1 MVYSYR
7 SALVDQTER
16 ALWSVKNVMDCIPDT
31 LWERPY
37 CGMPLWKHLYHML
50 HSLDQWFIN
59 PEVYTDPPFHLPG
72 LNDLDTPSPTPL
84 SRQTLEDYFETVS
97 NKIRGYLASLRE
109 EDLLCC
115 PPHSGDSR
123 FLLILAQHRHL
134 HTHLGVLMGFIIAET
149 GKWPRVL
156 GLRDAF
162 PTQTYDP
169 FF

>member
-84 SRQTLEDYFETVS
+84 SRQTLEDYFETVA

-123 FLLILAQHRHL
+123 FLLILGPAPAPAYPSRSAHGLHHSGNRQVAQGAGPARRL
-134 HTHLGVLMGFIIAET
+134 PHTNL
-149 GKWPRVL
+149 
-156 GLRDAF
+156 
-162 PTQTYDP
+162 
-169 FF
+169 

>member
-59 PEVYTDPPFHLPG
+59 PEVYTDPPFHLPASTIWIPPPRLPFPARPWRIILKPWQTRSERLSG
-72 LNDLDTPSPTPL
+72 FPSGGGSALL
-84 SRQTLEDYFETVS
+84 SS
-97 NKIRGYLASLRE
+97 
-109 EDLLCC
+109 
-115 PPHSGDSR
+115 P
-123 FLLILAQHRHL
+123 
-134 HTHLGVLMGFIIAET
+134 
-149 GKWPRVL
+149 
-156 GLRDAF
+156 
-162 PTQTYDP
+162 
-169 FF
+169 

>member
-84 SRQTLEDYFETVS
+84 SRQTLE
-97 NKIRGYLASLRE
+97 I
-109 EDLLCC
+109 
-115 PPHSGDSR
+115 
-123 FLLILAQHRHL
+123 ILEPWQTRSEAIWLPFGRRICFA
-134 HTHLGVLMGFIIAET
+134 VLPIAAI
-149 GKWPRVL
+149 P
-156 GLRDAF
+156 AF
-162 PTQTYDP
+162 
-169 FF
+169 F